1 MIAVACD
8 SEGNVVSG
16 LPVTSTVSMYY
27 GTTKLTLYENPT
39 LGEVA
44 GVTATSSVLGTITI
58 TAIDKSA
65 PEVIRLPVSVKAI
78 YQGNTYIRD
87 VTLTITKVKPGADGQ
102 TPKIYQLAPSVSAIH
117 VNKNGTPSVANVSCG
132 IRLFEGDSTTTV
144 DSTPYGYYFTYKID
158 NANEVRYYANNTIS
172 TSSIVAYITFSLYDQ
187 RNSSN
192 ILVDQETL
200 YVLKDGEDGESG
212 SVPNWSTYV
221 YKKSNSRPAK
231 PTFKNPRPGTT
242 GIDGWLDYPTTSD
255 GQWWQCVGMVDGP
268 KDEVQTWSE
277 VIQLNGKN
285 GEALDGKHTEFRFM
299 SMTKGHN
306 PSIAT
311 TVRNPAGWT
320 TTVPVVNS
328 YEYLW
333 MSHAEISADDELIG
347 VWDQPVRISGE
358 DGAAGEPGV
367 SLYTWIKYS
376 DDQPTSDSQIYDKP
390 NMYTKYIGLAY
401 NQTS

>member
-1 MIAVACD
+1 LVTDFDNDMIAVACD

-144 DSTPYGYYFTYKID
+144 DSTPYGYYFAYKID

-172 TSSIVAYITFSLYDQ
+172 TSGIVAYITFSLYDQ
-187 RNSSN
+187 RNSSS

-255 GQWWQCVGMVDGP
+255 GQWW
-268 KDEVQTWSE
+268 
-277 VIQLNGKN
+277 
-285 GEALDGKHTEFRFM
+285 
-299 SMTKGHN
+299 
-306 PSIAT
+306 
-311 TVRNPAGWT
+311 
-320 TTVPVVNS
+320 
-328 YEYLW
+328 
-333 MSHAEISADDELIG
+333 
-347 VWDQPVRISGE
+347 
-358 DGAAGEPGV
+358 
-367 SLYTWIKYS
+367 
-376 DDQPTSDSQIYDKP
+376 
-390 NMYTKYIGLAY
+390 
-401 NQTS
+401 